1 MTEVT
6 SNIVVL
12 FSIMIISYLAKQ
24 AKLIPKNTAQVLTP
38 LLINITLPALIF
50 SSITSG
56 PNLEILVESLPLIGI
71 SFGYYIVASLAASLY
86 FKKLP
91 QKSKRAGVFAYAT
104 IFSNTAFIGLPLC
117 SLIFGEPGVVLGS
130 LYDFVQTI
138 FMYTVGI
145 AFMSGQ
151 EKGLVKTLRDQLKEP
166 PVIGLLAGL
175 LTLFLGLKIPGI
187 ILEPIKML
195 GSINAVLAM
204 FAVGQ
209 YFQLHCFKEFDRL
222 KKLVP
227 LVALKL
233 LIIPLLVLG
242 IAGFLPLTPQSKGVL
257 AIMIA
262 SPTGILT
269 AVFAEKY
276 KQDYEFAVMAVVAA
290 TGLSIITLPV
300 MLSLLHF

>member
-6 SNIVVL
+6 SNIIVL

-24 AKLIPKNTAQVLTP
+24 AKLMPHNTRQVLTP
-38 LLINITLPALIF
+38 LLTNITLPALIF
-50 SSITSG
+50 SSITGG
-56 PNLEILVESLPLIGI
+56 PNLGILLESLPLIGI
-71 SFGYYIVASLAASLY
+71 VFGYCIVASLLASL
-86 FKKLP
+86 FLRKAPK
-91 QKSKRAGVFAYAT
+91 KSKSAGVFAYAV

-117 SLIFGEPGVVLGS
+117 SLVFGESGVVLGS
-130 LYDFVQTI
+130 LYDFSQSI

-145 AFMSGQ
+145 AFLTGQ
-151 EKGLVKTLRDQLKEP
+151 EKGLVKTLKTRLKEP
-166 PVIGLLAGL
+166 PVIGLMAGL
-175 LTLFLGLKIPGI
+175 IVLFSGLKIPNI
-187 ILEPIKML
+187 VLEPIKML

-204 FAVGQ
+204 FAIGQ
-209 YFQLHCFKEFDRL
+209 YFQLRCFKDFERL

-233 LIIPLLVLG
+233 LVIPLLVLG
-242 IAGFLPLTPQSKGVL
+242 LSSFVRLTPMTRGVL

-269 AVFAEKY
+269 AVFAERY

-290 TGLSIITLPV
+290 TGLSIITLPLI
-300 MLSLLHF
+300 LSFINV

>member
-6 SNIVVL
+6 SNILVL
-12 FSIMIISYLAKQ
+12 FSITIISYLAKL
-24 AKLIPKNTAQVLTP
+24 ARLVPKNTTQVLTA
-38 LLINITLPALIF
+38 LLTNITLPALIF
-50 SSITSG
+50 SSITGG
-56 PNLEILVESLPLIGI
+56 PSLEILAESLPLIGI
-71 SFGYYIVASLAASLY
+71 TFCYYIVASLVAGLY
-86 FKKLP
+86 FKKGT
-91 QKSKRAGVFAYAT
+91 QKSKQAGVFAYAS
-104 IFSNTAFIGLPLC
+104 IFSNTSFIGLPVC
-117 SLIFGEPGVVLGS
+117 SLVFGEPGVVLGS
-130 LYDFVQTI
+130 LYDFVQSI

-145 AFMSGQ
+145 AFLSGQ
-151 EKGLVKTLRDQLKEP
+151 GKGSVNTLKAQLKEP
-166 PVIGLLAGL
+166 SVLGLLAGL
-175 LTLFLGLKIPGI
+175 VVLIFDVKIPGI

-204 FAVGQ
+204 IAIGQ
-209 YFQLHCFKEFDRL
+209 YFQLQCFQDFDRL

-227 LVALKL
+227 LVILKL
-233 LIIPLLVLG
+233 LIVPLLVLG
-242 IAGFLPLTPQSKGVL
+242 IAGFLPLTPQNKGVL